1 MGRAGVGA
9 VETIARPHCQNPTPW
24 LVTAAFMA
32 AQAVAMWF
40 APFVPSLGPMFA
52 AYARIPLG
60 LTASTGIAAGALAG
74 WLGWR
79 AGGGGRRVVAKAA

>member
-1 MGRAGVGA
+1 MS
-9 VETIARPHCQNPTPW
+9 
-24 LVTAAFMA
+24 

-40 APFVPSLGPMFA
+40 APFVPALGPLFA

-60 LTASTGIAAGALAG
+60 LTVSDGIAAGAVAG

-79 AGGGGRRVVAKAA
+79 AGGGVRRVVAKAV